1 MKINFCFQI
10 TLHALLGEDVFKF
23 NCRFSFPQRL
33 GGVQDSDHSIY
44 EMIQKKDEKQTNK
57 KQNKKNKLC
66 DFFFSVFC
74 FCLGSSQ
81 LFRLKYI
88 GERIKIIYEYIIK
101 NLKYRKMHTHVD
113 SYA

>member
-1 MKINFCFQI
+1 MYLSLIVVSLF
-10 TLHALLGEDVFKF
+10 LSVLVVFKT
-23 NCRFSFPQRL
+23 PIT
-33 GGVQDSDHSIY
+33 VY
-44 EMIQKKDEKQTNK
+44 MKWYKKKDEKQTNK

-66 DFFFSVFC
+66 DFYFFFRIL

>member
-44 EMIQKKDEKQTNK
+44 EMIQKKMKNKQT
-57 KQNKKNKLC
+57 KNKTKKTNSVI
-66 DFFFSVFC
+66 FFSVFC
-74 FCLGSSQ
+74 FALALHSSS
-81 LFRLKYI
+81 
-88 GERIKIIYEYIIK
+88 G
-101 NLKYRKMHTHVD
+101 
-113 SYA
+113 

>member
-44 EMIQKKDEKQTNK
+44 EMIQKKMKNKQT
-57 KQNKKNKLC
+57 KNKTKKTNSVI
-66 DFFFSVFC
+66 FFPYFV
-74 FCLGSSQ
+74 LPW
-81 LFRLKYI
+81 LFTALQVEIHWGK
-88 GERIKIIYEYIIK
+88 
-101 NLKYRKMHTHVD
+101 D
-113 SYA
+113 

>member
-57 KQNKKNKLC
+57 KQKKKNKLC
-66 DFFFSVFC
+66 DFFFFPYFV
-74 FCLGSSQ
+74 LPW
-81 LFRLKYI
+81 LFTALQVEIHWGK
-88 GERIKIIYEYIIK
+88 
-101 NLKYRKMHTHVD
+101 D
-113 SYA
+113 